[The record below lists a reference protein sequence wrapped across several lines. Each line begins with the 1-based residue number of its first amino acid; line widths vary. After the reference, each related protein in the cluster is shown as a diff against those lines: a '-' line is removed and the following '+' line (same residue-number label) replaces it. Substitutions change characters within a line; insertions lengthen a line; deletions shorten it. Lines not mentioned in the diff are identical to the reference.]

1 MDLCLRD
8 VALAV
13 CPVRKLVDIRAD
25 TGQYAQKLC
34 IAVRRAR
41 LNGFAQNTFADHGA
55 GRQTAA
61 LAELHELA
69 VFRITQPN
77 ACEM

>member
-1 MDLCLRD
+1 MDLRLCDISFTIR
-8 VALAV
+8 
-13 CPVRKLVDIRAD
+13 PVRKLVDVRAD
-25 TGQYAQKLC
+25 ARQHTQKLR

-41 LNGFAQNTFADHGA
+41 FDRFAQNTFADHGA

-69 VFRITQPN
+69 IFRVTQPD

>member
-1 MDLCLRD
+1 MDLRLCD

-13 CPVRKLVDIRAD
+13 CPVRKLVDICAD
-25 TGQYAQKLC
+25 TGQHTQKLC

-41 LNGFAQNTFADHGA
+41 LDRCAQNTLADHGA

-61 LAELHELA
+61 LAELHELPIFC
-69 VFRITQPN
+69 VVQPY
-77 ACEM
+77 ASEM